1 MTGMRTLEE
10 NIQRL
15 EDAIERAALASRE
28 ANSATKAAN
37 KAQKAL
43 EATLRSVPRLVDESI
58 GEEIRKGLED
68 YQDSLKE
75 HTTSSHDHIIQEFDK
90 LKNIML
96 YGNERGKGENL
107 VEEWI
112 RNMVRKEI
120 LEMNL

>member
-15 EDAIERAALASRE
+15 EDAIERAALAARE

-58 GEEIRKGLED
+58 GEEIRKGLEE

-75 HTTSSHDHIIQEFDK
+75 HTIQSHDHILGEFTK
-90 LKNIML
+90 LHNIML
-96 YGNERGKGENL
+96 YGNEKGRGESV

-112 RNMVRKEI
+112 VNAIRKEL
-120 LEMNL
+120 LEMTL